1 MIAGKGAPETVSKE
15 PHIDRRVR
23 APRRV
28 LVFRCGQLGDMIV
41 SLPAMWAL
49 RRHWPEASFTL
60 LCDVHPG
67 LGRVSG
73 SDIFAG
79 TGIFDAIEHYRVA
92 GDGLG
97 KVAALGERLRLLR
110 RLRAGR
116 YDGVVYLAPTIRT
129 SGQVRRDRTFF
140 RAAGIGRIYGAT
152 RFPTVPVKQPGRPFS
167 VAPPEADLLLERLA
181 ADGIATPGR
190 GQGSLDL
197 GLGDSERSEV
207 ARWRSRLGDDGGRP
221 WLGLGPGSKMPAKR
235 WPLGRFEAVVAAL
248 IDRHDVWPVV
258 FGGAEDHV
266 DGERL
271 VARWARGFNA
281 AGALSVRA
289 AATALKNCVMY
300 LGNDTGTMHL
310 AASVGVPCV
319 ALFSARDRPGTWYP
333 YGVPQKVFRVALECE
348 GCFLVE
354 CHERKNACLTA
365 ISIDQVVAGCEEML
379 KRLVA
384 PLAAIEA

>member
-1 MIAGKGAPETVSKE
+1 MIAMEADRE
-15 PHIDRRVR
+15 PANNTPQVDRLAR

-28 LVFRCGQLGDMIV
+28 LVFRCGQLGDMIM

-49 RRHWPEASFTL
+49 RHHWPDASFTL
-60 LCDVHPG
+60 LCNVHPG
-67 LGRVSG
+67 QGRVSG
-73 SDIFAG
+73 SDIFDG
-79 TGIFDAIEHYRVA
+79 TGIFDAFEHYRVA

-97 KVAALGERLRLLR
+97 RLAALGERLRLLR

-116 YDGVVYLAPTIRT
+116 YDGLVYLAPSIRT
-129 SGQVRRDRTFF
+129 VGQVSRDRIFF

-152 RFPTVPVKQPGRPFS
+152 NFPTGPVKQPGRPFS
-167 VAPPEADLLLERLA
+167 RGLSEADLLLERLA
-181 ADGIATPGR
+181 ADGIPTPGT

-197 GLGDSERSEV
+197 GLGDTERAEV
-207 ARWRSRLGDDGGRP
+207 ARWRSRLGDDGGRL

-235 WPLGRFEAVVAAL
+235 WPLARFEAVMAAL
-248 IDRHDVWPVV
+248 IDRYDVWPVV
-258 FGGAEDHV
+258 FGGAEDRA

-289 AATALKNCVMY
+289 AGTALKKCVMY

-333 YGVPQKVFRVALECE
+333 YGVPQKVFRLALECE

-379 KRLVA
+379 KRWVA
-384 PLAAIEA
+384 PLATIEA